1 VGGWLVSQVN
11 LLPPEILAAQRQ
23 RRLAGVVALAG
34 VGLIGLIL
42 VFYVLQLGKVGG
54 IRSDIDQQKQTNQG
68 LQTEIQKLR
77 EFEQLRARAQ
87 AKQKL
92 LNDVF
97 ANEISF
103 SGLLMDVSR
112 VIPSTAALTSMS
124 ATSQEPA
131 PTTGGSTLL
140 TGRIDIAGL
149 ALDYDT
155 IASWLTRL
163 ERVRG
168 WVNPWVT
175 SIADP
180 QTGPITYSSGV
191 DLTTAALTERG
202 QRAGG
207 VADAG

>member
-1 VGGWLVSQVN
+1 MSQVN
-11 LLPPEILAAQRQ
+11 LLPPDIQAAQRR

-34 VGLIGLIL
+34 VGVIGLIL
-42 VFYVLQLGKVGG
+42 VFYVLQLGNLGG
-54 IRSDIDQQKQTNQG
+54 VRSDIDRQQQTNES
-68 LQTEIQKLR
+68 LQRQIDRLR
-77 EFEQLRARAQ
+77 EFEELRARAQ
-87 AKQKL
+87 AKQQL
-92 LNDVF
+92 LDAVF

-112 VIPSTAALTSMS
+112 VIPSTAALTAMS
-124 ATSQEPA
+124 AVSQD
-131 PTTGGSTLL
+131 PTPSTGGTTLF
-140 TGRIDIAGL
+140 TGRIDVSGL

-155 IASWLTRL
+155 VASWLTRL

-180 QTGPITYSSGV
+180 ATGPITYTSGV
-191 DLTTAALTERG
+191 DLTTAVVTERG
-202 QRAGG
+202 RRAGG

>member
-1 VGGWLVSQVN
+1 MSQVN

-34 VGLIGLIL
+34 IGLIGLIF
-42 VFYVLQLGKVGG
+42 VFYVLQVGKVSG
-54 IRSDIDQQKQTNQG
+54 IRSDIDQQDQTNAS
-68 LQTEIQKLR
+68 LQRDIEQLR
-77 EFEQLRARAQ
+77 EFEQLRAQAQ
-87 AKQKL
+87 AKQEL

-124 ATSQEPA
+124 AVTQDPIPS
-131 PTTGGSTLL
+131 TGGSTLL

-155 IASWLTRL
+155 IADWLLRL

-180 QTGPITYSSGV
+180 VTGPITYSSGV
-191 DLTTAALTERG
+191 DLTTAALTARG
-202 QRAGG
+202 RRAGG
-207 VADAG
+207 VASAG

>member
-1 VGGWLVSQVN
+1 VSQVN

-34 VGLIGLIL
+34 IGLIGLII
-42 VFYVLQLGKVGG
+42 VFYVLQVGKVSG
-54 IRSDIDQQKQTNQG
+54 IRSDIDQQQQTNQG
-68 LQTEIQKLR
+68 LQSEIQKLR
-77 EFEQLRARAQ
+77 EFEELRARAQ

-92 LNDVF
+92 LDDVF

-112 VIPSTAALTSMS
+112 VIPSTAALTSMT
-124 ATSQEPA
+124 AAAQEPT
-131 PTTGGSTLL
+131 PTTGGTTLL

-155 IASWLTRL
+155 IASWLMRL

-180 QTGPITYSSGV
+180 ETGPITYTSGV

-202 QRAGG
+202 RRAGG
-207 VADAG
+207 VPGAG

>member
-1 VGGWLVSQVN
+1 VSQVN

-34 VGLIGLIL
+34 IGLIGLIL
-42 VFYVLQLGKVGG
+42 VFYVLQVGKVSG
-54 IRSDIDQQKQTNQG
+54 IRSDIDQQQRTNQG
-68 LQTEIQKLR
+68 LQSEIQKLR
-77 EFEQLRARAQ
+77 EFEELRARAQ

-92 LNDVF
+92 LDDVF

-112 VIPSTAALTSMS
+112 VIPSTAALTSMT
-124 ATSQEPA
+124 AAAQEPT
-131 PTTGGSTLL
+131 PTTGGTTLL

-155 IASWLTRL
+155 IASWLMRL

-180 QTGPITYSSGV
+180 ETGPITYTSGV
-191 DLTTAALTERG
+191 DLTAAALTERG
-202 QRAGG
+202 RRAGG

>member
-1 VGGWLVSQVN
+1 VSQVN

-34 VGLIGLIL
+34 VGVIGLIL
-42 VFYVLQLGKVGG
+42 VFYVLQLGKVSG
-54 IRSDIDQQKQTNQG
+54 IRSDIDQQNQTNQG
-68 LQTEIQKLR
+68 LQGEIQKLR
-77 EFEQLRARAQ
+77 EFEELRTRAQ

-112 VIPSTAALTSMS
+112 VIPSTAALTSMT

-140 TGRIDIAGL
+140 TGRIDISGL

-180 QTGPITYSSGV
+180 ATGPITYSSGV

-202 QRAGG
+202 RRSGG
-207 VADAG
+207 VAGAG

>member
-1 VGGWLVSQVN
+1 MSQVN

-34 VGLIGLIL
+34 IGLIGLIL

-54 IRSDIDQQKQTNQG
+54 IRSDIDQQQQTNAS
-68 LQTEIQKLR
+68 LQRDIEQLR
-77 EFEQLRARAQ
+77 EFEQLQAQAQ
-87 AKQKL
+87 AKQEL
-92 LNDVF
+92 LNRVF

-124 ATSQEPA
+124 AVSQEPT

-140 TGRIDIAGL
+140 TGRIDVAGL
-149 ALDYDT
+149 AFDYDT
-155 IASWLTRL
+155 IASWLLRL

-180 QTGPITYSSGV
+180 ETGPITYSSGV
-191 DLTTAALTERG
+191 DLTTAALTQRG
-202 QRAGG
+202 RRAGG